1 MKFRV
6 TTVET
11 VEGTYEV
18 EAADVSDAMTRLVTL
33 PRDWEGIEQI
43 DYQAFEVKV
52 EGMTVVG

>member
-18 EAADVSDAMTRLVTL
+18 EAEDIAEVIRRLVKL

-43 DYQAFEVKV
+43 DYQAFSVKV
-52 EGMTVVG
+52 GDMTVVG